1 MSLQLSTRSR
11 YGVRLMTALALNWGN
26 GPSLLRDVSSREDIS
41 EKYLGQIVIPLKASG
56 LVVSQ
61 RGSHG
66 GYSLGRAPEAITV
79 KDVVEAI
86 EGAIAPAPCADSPS
100 GDCGDDEPAGGCE
113 RVTQCATARVW
124 RRLRDDIGRT
134 LSSFTLAELAR
145 DARSLRQE
153 PPDYAI

>member
-1 MSLQLSTRSR
+1 MALQLSTRSR
-11 YGVRLMTALALNWGN
+11 YGVRLMTVLALNWGN
-26 GPSLLRDVSSREDIS
+26 GPSLLRDVSQREEIS

-86 EGAIAPAPCADSPS
+86 EGAIAPAPCAESPA
-100 GDCGDDEPAGGCE
+100 GDCADPDRGGCE
-113 RVTQCATARVW
+113 RATECATARVW
-124 RRLRDDIGRT
+124 QRLRDDIERT

-145 DARSLRQE
+145 SARSMQ
-153 PPDYAI
+153 PAPSDYAI

>member
-11 YGVRLMTALALNWGN
+11 YGVRMMTALALNWGK
-26 GPSLLRDVSSREDIS
+26 GPSLLRDVSRREDIS

-86 EGAIAPAPCADSPS
+86 EGAIAPAPCTESPA
-100 GDCGDDEPAGGCE
+100 GDCGDEDPPGGCE
-113 RVTQCATARVW
+113 RVTECATARVW

-134 LSSFTLAELAR
+134 LSAFTLAELAR
-145 DARSLRQE
+145 DARSLRQT
-153 PPDYAI
+153 PPDYVI